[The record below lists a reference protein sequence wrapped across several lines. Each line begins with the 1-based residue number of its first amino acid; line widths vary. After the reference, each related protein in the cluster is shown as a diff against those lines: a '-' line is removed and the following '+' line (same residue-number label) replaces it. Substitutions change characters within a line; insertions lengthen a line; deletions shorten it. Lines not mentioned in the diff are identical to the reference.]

1 MPTLREIA
9 DRTQTLRPSKWQ
21 CDIHHYSE
29 IVGITVEETNGFLN
43 CIQNGGTGSK
53 SDGSWR
59 SNSAPFGMGVDLTNK
74 KEDNVLNLHY
84 HGMGRRTAILL
95 TMPSSAAVVQG
106 SRYIRLSRVGAINN
120 EVTINFQRETLGS
133 TEKLRSQNI
142 TVLRRIPFHA
152 QH

>member
-74 KEDNVLNLHY
+74 KNWLCQHF
-84 HGMGRRTAILL
+84 G
-95 TMPSSAAVVQG
+95 
-106 SRYIRLSRVGAINN
+106 
-120 EVTINFQRETLGS
+120 GS
-133 TEKLRSQNI
+133 TRI
-142 TVLRRIPFHA
+142 TSGN
-152 QH
+152 QG